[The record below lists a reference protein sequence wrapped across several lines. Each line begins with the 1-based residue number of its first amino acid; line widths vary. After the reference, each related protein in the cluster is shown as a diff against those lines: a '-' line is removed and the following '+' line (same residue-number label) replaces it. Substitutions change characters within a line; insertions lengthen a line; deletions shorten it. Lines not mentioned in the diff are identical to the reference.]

1 MYISEFDIIF
11 LFYETVLTWCRD
23 YPYYCDISG
32 VLFCHFDYY
41 SNKRLLGC

>member
-23 YPYYCDISG
+23 YPYYCDIIRCSI
-32 VLFCHFDYY
+32 LSFW
-41 SNKRLLGC
+41 LLLQ